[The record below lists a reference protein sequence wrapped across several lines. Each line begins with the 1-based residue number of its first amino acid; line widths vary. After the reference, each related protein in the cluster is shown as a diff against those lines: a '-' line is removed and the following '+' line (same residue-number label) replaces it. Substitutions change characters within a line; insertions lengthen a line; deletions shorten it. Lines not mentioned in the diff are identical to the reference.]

1 MNRNIEQEAAEALL
15 DVGISLPFFRFK
27 LPFCRPWVVRMTM
40 RRPYWGTQMR
50 IARLYIREG
59 ISTRQLATMS
69 EDDEMKFFDEHLV
82 AMSRIL
88 ALTICRG
95 YISGLILAPLVAFL
109 IRWRVPREY
118 SLEAQRRFC
127 KLRAS
132 RDFTNIIAWVEVT
145 NPFRPG
151 MSQRKKNGS

>member
-27 LPFCRPWVVRMTM
+27 IPFLRPWIVRLTM
-40 RRPYWGTQMR
+40 RRPFWGTQMR
-50 IARLYIREG
+50 IAHLYLREG
-59 ISTRQLATMS
+59 ISTRQLTTMS
-69 EDDEMKFFDEHLV
+69 KDDEMKFFDEHLV
-82 AMSRIL
+82 TLSRVL

-95 YISGLILAPLVAFL
+95 YLSGRLLAPFVAFL

-118 SLEAQRRFC
+118 SLEAQRHFC

-132 RDFTNIIAWVEVT
+132 RDFTSIIAWAEKT

-151 MSQRKKNGS
+151 TSQKRKNGS